1 MEVRNKDGSIVKLIE
16 EKKVKLP
23 RGKKH
28 LLEKL
33 TLYSPDGKHWFYDTQ
48 DIENLINNLD

>member
-1 MEVRNKDGSIVKLIE
+1 MEVKNKDGSIVKLIE